1 LNEEHRTGITLE
13 NVFIN
18 GIKPTQV
25 HLDYDDITTG
35 GHGVNFPLEGKS
47 VKVVT
52 GAVAGGMADEC
63 RGKFVPMR

>member
-1 LNEEHRTGITLE
+1 
-13 NVFIN
+13 
-18 GIKPTQV
+18 
-25 HLDYDDITTG
+25 
-35 GHGVNFPLEGKS
+35 VNFPLEGKS